1 MSKSEL
7 GARGQYSQKGM
18 FGLIWRVVS
27 FGRVSRGCRSPS
39 LHSPKRTLSGDSE
52 KIEILVWPL
61 VVALA
66 YCLYAPE
73 LDIQ

>member
-1 MSKSEL
+1 MTLISREVASL
-7 GARGQYSQKGM
+7 LDDVGQ
-18 FGLIWRVVS
+18 
-27 FGRVSRGCRSPS
+27 S
-39 LHSPKRTLSGDSE
+39 LLSGVSE
-52 KIEILVWPL
+52 KIDILVWPL